1 MDKESLD
8 RQADGW
14 ILFKSKENKS
24 IEKKSY
30 FEKPSIVLLMGVAN
44 TEWKTHTD

>member
-1 MDKESLD
+1 MK
-8 RQADGW
+8 
-14 ILFKSKENKS
+14 FMKENKS

-44 TEWKTHTD
+44 TE